1 MKSLLQLIHDYQ
13 DGEPNSSEAI
23 LKRMEP
29 LIRSYS
35 SRIHCMEYEDASQE
49 LYLALLKSLPY
60 LNPNFSEGECVTYMK
75 TAVENRYRSLC
86 HYYLSQPPRENIS
99 DYTDTLKSP
108 DCFDDT
114 YTDVS
119 AYIHS
124 YPKESMDYK
133 ILFLYFYQNKTDS
146 EIARILSVSRQYINR
161 RKKKLLL
168 QYVTEHPN

>member
-86 HYYLSQPPRENIS
+86 HY
-99 DYTDTLKSP
+99 
-108 DCFDDT
+108 
-114 YTDVS
+114 
-119 AYIHS
+119 
-124 YPKESMDYK
+124 
-133 ILFLYFYQNKTDS
+133 
-146 EIARILSVSRQYINR
+146 
-161 RKKKLLL
+161 
-168 QYVTEHPN
+168 